1 MNIEELFVDF
11 NKGKFMSF
19 MENDTTGEILKLFD
33 SDGLN
38 LLHNC
43 NYKEDV
49 ICYIL
54 TYSKYADK
62 LFQNQEFLKIFLNS
76 NITSYYASMGN
87 LTKETYNLI
96 LNSIDPINQ
105 ETMFVNLFSYFP
117 IEFQLS
123 LLETWSYPNDLLYG
137 IINKQNVVVT
147 NKILEKYNIDLS
159 NDKLDIR
166 CLITYGK
173 ESYYHALEVQ
183 NTMGQKIDKI
193 EVSPLMITNELCNK
207 MWKDYDIFELRSLIN
222 DAIYITDTTKIN
234 NYVKTKEDEIILS
247 SLSHDMVSPF
257 YELYNSFNMIINS
270 TNDDEYRY
278 NQKQYFELCKKVDA
292 YIINDIKD
300 AFSNEGLVGVENY
313 LKKLSSNMISNYI
326 IDYHFEENYHN
337 IMIDIRELLNFY
349 FSGNINLSEEKVEL
363 YNKLSSID
371 YLEIEEKIELHNI
384 LKNFNIMEMF
394 YDDMAL
400 SRKIVSEALKDYSL
414 STETIKQYRNE
425 KLSKEYGIDV
435 YTIEDN
441 PFFAIVKT
449 GNKTAGDKI
458 PTGHS
463 FSLIGYGGI
472 AVFGDV
478 TDSKTYLYDA
488 ENLNPE
494 QVVHTYPF
502 DSFTLYKPYSLS
514 SKGTSRVNT
523 LMMPDELMQQTGKGY
538 NEILILEKGS
548 QVTDVD
554 KSIPQLKKMALYCI
568 DNISEQD
575 IKNAKQEG
583 VGIFLVNSKNY
594 HKPDKEPS
602 SIYRHNNINYWDH
615 KYFDGY
621 YEKENFEKSR

>member
-1 MNIEELFVDF
+1 MNKEEIFEDF

-33 SDGLN
+33 SNGLN
-38 LLHNC
+38 LLNNC
-43 NYKEDV
+43 TYKEDV

-76 NITSYYASMGN
+76 NISSYYASMGN

-105 ETMFVNLFSYFP
+105 EIMFVNLFSYFP

-123 LLETWSYPNDLLYG
+123 LLESWSYPNDLLYG

-159 NDKLDIR
+159 NDKLDIK
-166 CLITYGK
+166 CLIAYGK
-173 ESYYHALEVQ
+173 ESYYHAMEVQ

-193 EVSPLMITNELCNK
+193 EISPLMITSELCNK

-222 DAIYITDTTKIN
+222 DAIYITDITKIN
-234 NYVKTKEDEIILS
+234 NYVKTKENEIILS
-247 SLSHDMVSPF
+247 SLSNDMVNPF

-270 TNDDEYRY
+270 TSDDEYRY

-300 AFSNEGLVGVENY
+300 AFSNEGLAGVENY

-349 FSGNINLSEEKVEL
+349 FAGNINLSEEKVEL
-363 YNKLSSID
+363 YSKLSNID

-400 SRKIVSEALKDYSL
+400 SRKIVNDALKDYSL

-425 KLSKEYGIDV
+425 KLSKEYGIDI

-449 GNKTAGDKI
+449 GNKTAGDKM

-494 QVVHTYPF
+494 QVVHAYPF

-548 QVTDVD
+548 QVTDID
-554 KSIPQLKKMALYCI
+554 KSIPRLQKMALYCI

-615 KYFDGY
+615 KYFNGY
-621 YEKENFEKSR
+621 YEKENFERRR